1 MDGWLAG
8 GSGTGGKTCIKQFSL
23 SVECM
28 VNIKPHI
35 VSVVMHGIVRTQD
48 TSELTPVAYFLN
60 AFLTPMHIT
69 STS

>member
-48 TSELTPVAYFLN
+48 TF
-60 AFLTPMHIT
+60 
-69 STS
+69 